1 MYKRLSII
9 ILILISFTPTYAE
22 DFKIVYLNIDKIM
35 QESIAGKSIKKKLE
49 IIYKKDME
57 KFKKNDENLKKKRKK
72 NYCPKKYIK

>member
-35 QESIAGKSIKKKLE
+35 QESIAGKSIKKKTW
-49 IIYKKDME
+49 
-57 KFKKNDENLKKKRKK
+57 
-72 NYCPKKYIK
+72 NYLQERHGKI

>member
-35 QESIAGKSIKKKLE
+35 QESIAGKSIKKKT
-49 IIYKKDME
+49 
-57 KFKKNDENLKKKRKK
+57 
-72 NYCPKKYIK
+72 